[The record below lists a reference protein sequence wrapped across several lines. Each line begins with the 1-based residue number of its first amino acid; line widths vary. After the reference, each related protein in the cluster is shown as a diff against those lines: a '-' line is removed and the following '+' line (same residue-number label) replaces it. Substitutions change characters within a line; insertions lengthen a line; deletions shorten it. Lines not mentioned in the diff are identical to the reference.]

1 MLPHLF
7 STVFG
12 WLALLWRTP
21 VMRRG
26 VIVAALLL
34 SADSPWAAEKEKE
47 ERGPKSPEAKVR
59 VTGKGRV
66 LAYTPGSE
74 IVIQT
79 EGGAEKGRKLK
90 LAIPQGKW
98 PHLGSV
104 FFEVIFLPPKAYEED
119 FPVHSP
125 MRPET
130 LPVGSEVWYALEG
143 VSADSLQLYQVA
155 CHLPTSTPAQF
166 NAVVRNA
173 VKLREARK
181 QEEIARDYQC
191 RLIES
196 PKNPGNYPDDP
207 ALLERYVSADAIFPD
222 RLDVK
227 APPPGHKGY
236 GKGLKSSDVYANGVG
251 AADRRTERRSEPK

>member
-1 MLPHLF
+1 MLPHLC
-7 STVFG
+7 SSVFG
-12 WLALLWRTP
+12 WIAWLWRAP
-21 VMRRG
+21 KMRRG
-26 VIVAALLL
+26 LFVTVLLL
-34 SADSPWAAEKEKE
+34 STSSPWAAEKEKE

-66 LAYTPGSE
+66 LAYTAGSE

-79 EGGAEKGRKLK
+79 EGADKGRKLK

-104 FFEVIFLPPKAYEED
+104 FFEVIFMPPKGYDED

-143 VSADSLQLYQVA
+143 ADKDSLQLYQVA
-155 CHLPTSTPAQF
+155 CHVPTSTIAQF

-207 ALLERYVSADAIFPD
+207 AMLEKYVVADSIFAD
-222 RLDVK
+222 RLDIK
-227 APPPGHKGY
+227 APPAGHKGY

-251 AADRRTERRSEPK
+251 SADRRTEKGK

>member
-1 MLPHLF
+1 MLPHLC
-7 STVFG
+7 SSVFG
-12 WLALLWRTP
+12 WIAWLWRAP
-21 VMRRG
+21 KMRRG
-26 VIVAALLL
+26 LFVTVLLL
-34 SADSPWAAEKEKE
+34 STGSPWAAEKE

-66 LAYTPGSE
+66 LAYTAGSE

-79 EGGAEKGRKLK
+79 EGADKGHKLK

-104 FFEVIFLPPKAYEED
+104 FFEVIFMPPKGYEED

-143 VSADSLQLYQVA
+143 TDKDSLQLYQVA
-155 CHLPTSTPAQF
+155 CHMPTSTIAQF

-173 VKLREARK
+173 VKLRESRK

-207 ALLERYVSADAIFPD
+207 AMLEKYVVADSLFPD

-251 AADRRTERRSEPK
+251 SADRRTDKAK